1 VVPPESLWGKTVADE
16 TYCLIVVLGLPLTV
30 VAIAMLG
37 GCFYRGGNERLL
49 DWKPTRSPSRE
60 AELQHGETDQ
70 MLTSLN
76 RYRRMRGVPE
86 RSLAQVSERS
96 WVAPARFDGLD

>member
-1 VVPPESLWGKTVADE
+1 MADE

-30 VAIAMLG
+30 VVIAMLG

-49 DWKPTRSPSRE
+49 DWKPTRSPGRE
-60 AELQHGETDQ
+60 AELQHGETRE
-70 MLTSLN
+70 MLDSLN

-86 RSLAQVSERS
+86 RSLRQVSEYAWS
-96 WVAPARFDGLD
+96 SARPERLE

>member
-1 VVPPESLWGKTVADE
+1 MANE
-16 TYCLIVVLGLPLTV
+16 TYCLIVVLGLPLLIV
-30 VAIAMLG
+30 VIAMLG

-70 MLTSLN
+70 MLASLN
-76 RYRRMRGVPE
+76 RYRRMRGAPE
-86 RSLAQVSERS
+86 RTLQQVTEHSRLNLAEY
-96 WVAPARFDGLD
+96 DD